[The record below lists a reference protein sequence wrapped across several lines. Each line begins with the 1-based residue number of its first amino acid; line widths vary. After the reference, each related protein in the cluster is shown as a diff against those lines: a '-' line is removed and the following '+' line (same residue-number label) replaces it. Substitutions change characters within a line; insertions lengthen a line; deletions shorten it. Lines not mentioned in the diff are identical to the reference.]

1 MMIGPTTRIEVKG
14 NYSIY
19 QLGWMLSLPF
29 TVICEGGKVALS
41 EISTKT
47 SLIGGGYMITA
58 RLSYRGEMK
67 SCTVFT

>member
-1 MMIGPTTRIEVKG
+1 MMIGPTTRIVVKG

-29 TVICEGGKVALS
+29 TIICEGGKVALS

-47 SLIGGGYMITA
+47 SLLHGT
-58 RLSYRGEMK
+58 LSLTYIY
-67 SCTVFT
+67 